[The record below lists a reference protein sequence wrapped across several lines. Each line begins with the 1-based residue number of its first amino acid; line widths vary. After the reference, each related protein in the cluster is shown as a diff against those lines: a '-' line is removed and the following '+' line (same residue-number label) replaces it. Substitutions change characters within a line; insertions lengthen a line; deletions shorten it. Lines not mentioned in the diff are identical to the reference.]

1 MPHSFRDHVLCLL
14 QSRLAGF
21 PTNVVEPQNPSG
33 FHRVINLRTNT
44 VSWLINLSQS
54 FQKLD
59 VPRLLRRVSGGLP
72 RADVP
77 PDGAAQPD
85 RKPVPAVD
93 GDDGKRQGSN
103 LLIGEHRGNF
113 FIDIIGRPGLW
124 KKGQ

>member
-1 MPHSFRDHVLCLL
+1 MPHSFCDHVLCLL
-14 QSRLAGF
+14 QSRLAGL

-59 VPRLLRRVSGGLP
+59 VPRLLRMVSGGLP
-72 RADVP
+72 LADVVP
-77 PDGAAQPD
+77 NGAAQTH

-93 GDDGKRQGSN
+93 GDDGKRKRSN

-113 FIDIIGRPGLW
+113 FIDIIRRPGTW
-124 KKGQ
+124 KQRQ